1 MHLRR
6 SLLVTLVWAVVS
18 ITASVQDPS
27 TTPQEPQEVDIL
39 AAQAKEPI
47 SEKQNQG
54 KAAVINPL
62 PGMMGSVCLPVHR
75 KEKEWAFADES
86 AAEPSRQSSRRHESD
101 AGRE

>member
-1 MHLRR
+1 MHLRP

-27 TTPQEPQEVDIL
+27 TAPQEPREGEIL
-39 AAQAKEPI
+39 AAPVKELVA
-47 SEKQNQG
+47 EKQKQG
-54 KAAVINPL
+54 KAGVINPL

-75 KEKEWAFADES
+75 IKKEWAFADES
-86 AAEPSRQSSRRHESD
+86 VAEPSRQSSRRHESD

>member
-62 PGMMGSVCLPVHR
+62 PVAYPTHHPNNRSP
-75 KEKEWAFADES
+75 DS
-86 AAEPSRQSSRRHESD
+86 DRR
-101 AGRE
+101 A